1 MFKRNQ
7 TMSRHLLTLFLLT
20 LAPALSAATADK
32 PFVVSAQDPMQRPAL
47 KSRLASRSVL
57 VGVARAGD
65 RLVAVGE
72 RGHVVISND
81 HARSW
86 QQVEVP
92 VSVTLTAV
100 HFVDERAGWA
110 VGHSGVIL
118 HSNDGGSTWRKQ
130 LDGVQANQL
139 IAEAARASGN
149 PSLLERAKRFEMDG
163 PDKPFLAVHFI
174 DTQRGLAVGAFGMAF
189 ATEDGGQQWRPILDL
204 VPNDDERHIYAIHQ
218 VADAL
223 YLAGEQGLLLR
234 RLAQQGNF
242 EKLETPF
249 RSTVFKLLNAAD
261 GTLLA
266 AGLGGKVYRST
277 DQGRQW
283 DAVTPAGK
291 TALTAGI
298 VTKDGV
304 VLVNET
310 GQLLLSADGGRN
322 FKTVSPTGQPF
333 PAAGLA
339 AAANGQLVVVGP
351 FGVQALPTPSF
362 HTN

>member
-7 TMSRHLLTLFLLT
+7 TMSRHLLTLFLLA
-20 LAPALSAATADK
+20 LAPALSAATTDK
-32 PFVVSAQDPMQRPAL
+32 SFVASAQDPMQRPAL

-57 VGVARAGD
+57 VAVDRAGQ

-72 RGHVVISND
+72 RGHVLVSDD

-86 QQVEVP
+86 QQVDVP
-92 VSVTLTAV
+92 VSVTLTSV
-100 HFVDERAGWA
+100 HFVDERVGWA

-118 HSNDGGSTWRKQ
+118 HSNDGGSSWRKQ
-130 LDGVQANQL
+130 LDGVRANQL
-139 IAEAARASGN
+139 IAEAALASGN
-149 PSLLERAKRFEMDG
+149 TALLERAKRFEMDG
-163 PDKPFLAVHFI
+163 PDKPFLAVHFT
-174 DTQRGLAVGAFGMAF
+174 DTKRGLAVGAFGIAF

-204 VPNDDERHIYAIHQ
+204 VPNDDERHIYAIHET
-218 VADAL
+218 ADAV
-223 YLAGEQGLLLR
+223 YLAGEQGLLVR
-234 RLAQQGNF
+234 RRNQQGNF
-242 EKLETPF
+242 EKLDTPF
-249 RSTVFKLLNAAD
+249 RSTLFSLLSAAD

-266 AGLGGKVYRST
+266 SGLGGKVYRST

-291 TALTAGI
+291 TALTAGSVI
-298 VTKDGV
+298 KGGV

-322 FKTVSPTGQPF
+322 FKAVSPTGQPF

-339 AAANGQLVVVGP
+339 PTANGQLVVVGP
-351 FGVQALPTPSF
+351 FGVQAFPAPSF